1 MSHGLQKQNT
11 VRNQVFIG
19 CPYHTVRPKYERIV
33 KELKKKYPI
42 CFEIIGRTT
51 KSEAMELL
59 DLIKIKLGSSSAAI
73 FDATGGNANVS
84 LEFGFAEAKNI
95 PRHIF
100 ISEHGAIKRSSRG
113 GSIIADLQGKVRN
126 IYKQES
132 ILRILLD
139 GFCRIHPYQIKFDK
153 VMKRELRRQGQGNKI
168 KYRKLAIKIIHR
180 LDHQEGGVRRS
191 DLLQDVLVPH

>member
-1 MSHGLQKQNT
+1 MASRIPKQNT

-19 CPYHTVRPKYERIV
+19 CPYSTVRPKYERII

-51 KSEAMELL
+51 NPEAMELL

-95 PRHIF
+95 PRHIY
-100 ISEHGAIKRSSRG
+100 ISDHGAAK
-113 GSIIADLQGKVRN
+113 KVPRAV
-126 IYKQES
+126 Q
-132 ILRILLD
+132 
-139 GFCRIHPYQIKFDK
+139 
-153 VMKRELRRQGQGNKI
+153 
-168 KYRKLAIKIIHR
+168 
-180 LDHQEGGVRRS
+180 
-191 DLLQDVLVPH
+191 LLQTCKAK